1 MVGHSGKLDAAIA
14 AVEAVDACLGVVN
27 KALDA
32 SGGELLLSADHGNV
46 EQLSDPISGQAH
58 TAHTT
63 NPVPFVY
70 RGRKAELADGGSLRD
85 IAPTLLYLL
94 GLPQPAAMTGKP
106 LLSLAG
112 DRRSVA

>member
-1 MVGHSGKLDAAIA
+1 MIA
-14 AVEAVDACLGVVN
+14 DVLLAVEAVDAALGVIC

-32 SGGELLLSADHGNV
+32 SGGELLLTADHGNV
-46 EQLSDPISGQAH
+46 EQMFDAQTGQAH

-70 RGRKAELADGGSLRD
+70 RGRSAVLAEGGSLRD

-106 LLSLAG
+106 LLRLAG